1 MTSKPVLREAAT
13 KNEFAAAR
21 LLFEE
26 YAEHLAIDLC
36 FQDFESELRQLPD
49 MYGPP
54 SGCLLLVC
62 RDEAF
67 VGCGGVR
74 RISDSVCEMKRL
86 YVRPELRGMKVGRE
100 LCIGLIRTASS
111 LGYSRMVLDTLAD
124 MTAARSLYRSLGFRD
139 TSPYYLNPTPGVLYM
154 ELDCRSEF
162 TDRHR

>member
-1 MTSKPVLREAAT
+1 MTGRTGSQEATFDGRSHLPAVWSDQGCAESRTHDDNMTSKPVLREAST

-54 SGCLLLVC
+54 SGCLLLAC

-67 VGCGGVR
+67 VGCG
-74 RISDSVCEMKRL
+74 
-86 YVRPELRGMKVGRE
+86 
-100 LCIGLIRTASS
+100 
-111 LGYSRMVLDTLAD
+111 
-124 MTAARSLYRSLGFRD
+124 
-139 TSPYYLNPTPGVLYM
+139 
-154 ELDCRSEF
+154 
-162 TDRHR
+162 